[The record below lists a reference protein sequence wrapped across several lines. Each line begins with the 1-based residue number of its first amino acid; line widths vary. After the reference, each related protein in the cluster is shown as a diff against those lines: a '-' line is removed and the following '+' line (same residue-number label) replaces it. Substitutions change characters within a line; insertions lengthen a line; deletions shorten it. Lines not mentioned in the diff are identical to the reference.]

1 MKTEETKQTNLLL
14 KLETKDYLLLV
25 PTLATGLAVIY
36 ELGSFYPL
44 GTVAFSL
51 FSITDHLLWALQM
64 LPYSIITVG
73 ISITAAIFYNVFF
86 GNSKPIVSSKRS
98 WRRRF
103 FAILLNICIGMFFLA
118 FGLYDRSGTLIVIGI
133 FGLTLW
139 LLPASRQLFPAVL
152 LRRCAAFVFTLG
164 FDGTR
169 RFLNKATPAQFEFS
183 SGNIKNLIL
192 VRSGDHALLL
202 FDRDL
207 QQFFKIVKLD
217 ELKSIVWQRASLS
230 KLKIT
235 HALASRRMGGAQQY
249 PFSARRMGRAL
260 AKPVIPE
267 RLLMGFAALY
277 PSYALIRC
285 TPQSA
290 ELPLRSSPSLLH
302 SRHPGMGSDEP
313 GRSGVELCPH
323 RRAFRSRRSSFPRNE
338 EGHQARDRRGDRGK
352 YSGHRTTGPYFR
364 SARRRPPRS
373 GRGTASARG
382 LQGARRDDHSRCL
395 VPAELAQHK
404 PQLAERPEVE
414 AERLKMARLKQ
425 LRLEKEAAEASTA
438 AWKASTQQK
447 RREPGRRKAS
457 AAIRRHHWAGLRN
470 RRRKHCR
477 TGSRSK
483 RATAAAIDGR
493 RLRRQLVGWV
503 EHLRN
508 PSFHN
513 CY

>member
-152 LRRCAAFVFTLG
+152 LLGALFIVCFVFALG

-183 SGNIKNLIL
+183 SDNIKNLIL
-192 VRSGDHALLL
+192 VRSGNHALLL

-207 QQFFKIVKLD
+207 QQFSFVKLD

-235 HALASRRMGGAQQY
+235 
-249 PFSARRMGRAL
+249 P
-260 AKPVIPE
+260 
-267 RLLMGFAALY
+267 
-277 PSYALIRC
+277 
-285 TPQSA
+285 
-290 ELPLRSSPSLLH
+290 
-302 SRHPGMGSDEP
+302 
-313 GRSGVELCPH
+313 
-323 RRAFRSRRSSFPRNE
+323 
-338 EGHQARDRRGDRGK
+338 
-352 YSGHRTTGPYFR
+352 
-364 SARRRPPRS
+364 
-373 GRGTASARG
+373 
-382 LQGARRDDHSRCL
+382 
-395 VPAELAQHK
+395 
-404 PQLAERPEVE
+404 
-414 AERLKMARLKQ
+414 
-425 LRLEKEAAEASTA
+425 
-438 AWKASTQQK
+438 
-447 RREPGRRKAS
+447 
-457 AAIRRHHWAGLRN
+457 
-470 RRRKHCR
+470 
-477 TGSRSK
+477 
-483 RATAAAIDGR
+483 
-493 RLRRQLVGWV
+493 
-503 EHLRN
+503 
-508 PSFHN
+508 
-513 CY
+513 